1 MEKKRSNGLLNAMV
15 LIAMF
20 LLFGAIFMLLNMS
33 NVETVYTEIEQDPIY
48 KVVDEIIEV
57 NIYHQESPIIPVV
70 REEGG
75 KELILI
81 DKSGSMEEFI
91 TDLYRNNIE
100 FFKQNDVWAFDTA
113 VYEDVSIEE
122 IVFSGDTNLFQAV
135 NQAAEAGYSTVWVC
149 SDLEHNTGEIV
160 LSDLA
165 KQMQIIVYSPKILN
179 RDKTDSVLEAL
190 QASNLKIITIN

>member
-1 MEKKRSNGLLNAMV
+1 MEKKSSNGLLNIMV
-15 LIAMF
+15 LIVSF

-33 NVETVYTEIEQDPIY
+33 NVETVYTEIEQDPVY
-48 KVVDEIIEV
+48 KFVDEIIEV
-57 NIYHQESPIIPVV
+57 NIYHQETPIIPVT

-75 KELILI
+75 RELILI

-122 IVFSGDTNLFQAV
+122 IEFSGDTNLFQAV

-160 LSDLA
+160 LSDSA

-179 RDKTDSVLEAL
+179 RNKTDIVLEEL
-190 QASNLKIITIN
+190 QAANLKIITIN